1 MKKETLLTK
10 RAQLLAEAEG
20 LKGPDGAFRDD
31 ATRTA
36 FDAKLAEIEQIDA
49 QLRVIAATPSTPAP
63 PQLDTEAIQIA
74 ERERIVGIES
84 MVRVAKL
91 EPTVAVDMV
100 KRGLT
105 LDAAR
110 AEVFAKLAAADAQA
124 PPTDNTLRVEM
135 GADARGKFLRGAESW
150 LLIKGGAA
158 EMVARA
164 ENPRAASTAAVI
176 DPGEF
181 RGMTLVD
188 LARYCLGRLNVQV
201 RGWDKMRIVSEA
213 FMRRD
218 ITQSTSDFSTL
229 LENVLHK
236 VLQAA
241 YATTP
246 DTWKMCCA
254 QSTVSDFR
262 AHNRY
267 RMGSFGALDTVAEN
281 GEFKNK
287 AISDA
292 EKGSITATTKG
303 NIINVSRQMIINDDM
318 GAFTRL
324 LTMLGRAAA
333 LSVEVD
339 VYAQI
344 LLNSGLGPTQSDGQ
358 PLFHANR
365 SNVGSG
371 AAISVVSI
379 DADRVI
385 MASQKDPWGN
395 EYLDLRP
402 HCLVVPIAL
411 GGTARVLN
419 DAQYDPDTSNK
430 LQMPNRVRGLFKYV
444 IDTPRLTGTRRYM
457 FADPAIAP
465 TCEVAFLE
473 GQSSPVLETQD
484 GWRVDGAEMKVRFD
498 YGVAFI
504 DWRGAVTNAGA

>member
-1 MKKETLLTK
+1 MKKETLLAK

-135 GADARGKFLRGAESW
+135 GADARDKFLRGAMHW
-150 LLIKGGAA
+150 LLVKGGSAA
-158 EMVARA
+158 AVARA
-164 ENPRAASTAAVI
+164 DNPTTPNVAAI

-181 RGMTLVD
+181 RGMTLLD
-188 LARYCLGRLNVQV
+188 LARECLRRANITT
-201 RGWDKMRIVSEA
+201 RGLDKMRLVSEA

-218 ITQSTSDFSTL
+218 ITQSTSDFATL
-229 LENVLHK
+229 LENTMHK

-241 YATTP
+241 YGTTP
-246 DTWKMCCA
+246 DTWSKWCA
-254 QSTVSDFR
+254 RGTVSDFR

-267 RMGSFGALDTVAEN
+267 RMGSFGALDAVAEN